1 MLKASNIL
9 TLGTGR
15 KLIESWFLRKLEVI
29 VTNPMGVT
37 TLTQACM
44 SSKQCLNILYT
55 TEQHPHSSQIENLK
69 FSFKIKRQSN
79 TKVRQLFSPNIE
91 EFLDG

>member
-9 TLGTGR
+9 TLGAGR

-37 TLTQACM
+37 TLTQACI
-44 SSKQCLNILYT
+44 SSKQCLNILQDRT
-55 TEQHPHSSQIENLK
+55 TTSFFTNRESQI
-69 FSFKIKRQSN
+69 F
-79 TKVRQLFSPNIE
+79 V
-91 EFLDG
+91 